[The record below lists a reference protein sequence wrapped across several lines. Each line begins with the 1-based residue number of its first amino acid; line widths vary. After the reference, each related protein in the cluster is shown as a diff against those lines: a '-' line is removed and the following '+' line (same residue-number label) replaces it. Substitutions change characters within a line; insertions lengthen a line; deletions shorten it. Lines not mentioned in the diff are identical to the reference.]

1 MLLSV
6 REAKPP
12 VAERCRPGITTPR
25 WHGACGALVGA
36 MMVYAVTMSAVSVE
50 SSTVTFARLSFRTT
64 TPLPETVSVDS
75 SLITPAEICAR

>member
-1 MLLSV
+1 
-6 REAKPP
+6 
-12 VAERCRPGITTPR
+12 
-25 WHGACGALVGA
+25 
-36 MMVYAVTMSAVSVE
+36 MVYAVTMSAVSVE